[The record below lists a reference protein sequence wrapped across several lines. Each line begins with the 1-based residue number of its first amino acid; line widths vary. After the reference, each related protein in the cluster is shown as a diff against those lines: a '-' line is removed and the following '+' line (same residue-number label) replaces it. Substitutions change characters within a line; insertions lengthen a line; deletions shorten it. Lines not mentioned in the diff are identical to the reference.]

1 MITPHVSRYLYEVIN
16 FGSEEELKNIQTKVA
31 LQGWIRTNRD
41 NGNVGFLELNDGTYF
56 KNVQIV
62 YQKENVHFQDL
73 SKLRTGA
80 AISVTGELIL
90 TPDAKQPFEIK
101 LDEFEL
107 LADAP
112 SDYPLQKKRHSFEFL
127 REIAHLRPKANTFNA
142 VFRLRSEL
150 SFAIH
155 NFFHEMGFVY
165 VHTPIITSNDAEG
178 AGEIFYLVTGK
189 DNSLDD
195 FYGKKVG
202 ITVSGQLHV
211 EAFAQ
216 AYRDVYTFGP
226 TFRAEASHTSR
237 HASEFWMIEPEIAFA
252 DLEDNMDL
260 IEECIKYCISYVL
273 LHCQEEMDFFNK
285 FVDKTLSDRLHDVL
299 ASEFKRITYTEAIEL
314 LEKAKAD
321 GFAFDNPD
329 IFWGMDLATEHER
342 YITDQV
348 IKGPVFV
355 TDYPREIKA
364 FYMRENDDGK
374 TVAACDLLVPYVGEL
389 VGGSQREERY
399 DVLKKKME
407 EQGNIEGL
415 EWYLDL
421 RKYGGVQTS
430 GFGIGFDRLIMY
442 LTGIQ
447 NIRDVQPYPR
457 TAGSIKY

>member
-1 MITPHVSRYLYEVIN
+1 MEEQMITPHVSRYLYEVIN

-165 VHTPIITSNDAEG
+165 VHTPIITSNDA
-178 AGEIFYLVTGK
+178 
-189 DNSLDD
+189 
-195 FYGKKVG
+195 
-202 ITVSGQLHV
+202 
-211 EAFAQ
+211 
-216 AYRDVYTFGP
+216 
-226 TFRAEASHTSR
+226 
-237 HASEFWMIEPEIAFA
+237 
-252 DLEDNMDL
+252 
-260 IEECIKYCISYVL
+260 
-273 LHCQEEMDFFNK
+273 
-285 FVDKTLSDRLHDVL
+285 
-299 ASEFKRITYTEAIEL
+299 
-314 LEKAKAD
+314 
-321 GFAFDNPD
+321 
-329 IFWGMDLATEHER
+329 
-342 YITDQV
+342 
-348 IKGPVFV
+348 
-355 TDYPREIKA
+355 
-364 FYMRENDDGK
+364 
-374 TVAACDLLVPYVGEL
+374 
-389 VGGSQREERY
+389 
-399 DVLKKKME
+399 
-407 EQGNIEGL
+407 
-415 EWYLDL
+415 
-421 RKYGGVQTS
+421 
-430 GFGIGFDRLIMY
+430 
-442 LTGIQ
+442 
-447 NIRDVQPYPR
+447 
-457 TAGSIKY
+457 